1 MPTQPVAPPS
11 APTPALASQGRFRLT
26 RFYAISSLI
35 GILLVTASLLYT
47 YRLVAEDTLIE
58 HEGRA
63 NADLSRAL
71 ANAIWSDH
79 PDFLTTHPLDR
90 TREQLLADPHIAGIR
105 DRILTKMKGLSIAK
119 VKFYDRNGLTL
130 FSTDEKQIGERKPG
144 NPGLVSALAGKPRSQ
159 LSFRDRFDAF
169 EGEIK
174 DRNLIASYVPARA
187 REDGPVEGVVEVYSD
202 VTSLFA
208 QQARARWIIA
218 ASFFG
223 LLLLLYLFLAAVV
236 RKADR
241 IIEAQAIDRAER
253 ERQALHQALH
263 DPLTRLPNRTAFGQR
278 LTELVVGG
286 RGAGAGLA
294 LLFVDLDRFKLVNDS
309 LGHHAGDA
317 LLTDVATRIRSC
329 LGQEDLLFRMGG
341 DEFTVLLPGALA
353 RDRSPVLAGRI
364 VEAIGRPFN
373 CQGQELSVGASIGIA
388 VFPDDGDTPETLL
401 RNADA
406 AMYGAKAGGRGAFA
420 FYRADLT
427 RDAAARLELEAALKK
442 AMRQG
447 EFVLHYQPRLDAVS
461 RQVIAVEALL
471 RWNSPNRG
479 LVLPDEFIP
488 LLEECGL
495 MPAVGDWV
503 MRNACQQLQLWR
515 KSDPKGL
522 GSLRV
527 SVNISGSQLRHEQ
540 LVDTVTRVLH
550 ETGVPPQLIE
560 MELTESVLIADLDRA
575 RETVEGLRR
584 LGVGISIDDFGV
596 GYASLNYLRHFPVD
610 YLKMDRSLVSGV
622 ETGPRDRAI
631 ASAILTLGRALGI
644 PVVAEGVETDDQANF
659 FTREQCQELQGFLFC
674 RPLAPALLADFLAS
688 RKGGATLEAAAPRAE
703 PPSGLAPEAGHPVLA
718 D

>member
-1 MPTQPVAPPS
+1 MPTQSP
-11 APTPALASQGRFRLT
+11 PTPTAPLPTPSGRFRLT

-35 GILLVTASLLYT
+35 GILIVTASLLYT
-47 YRLVAEDTLIE
+47 YRLVAERTLIE

-71 ANAIWSDH
+71 ANAIWTEH

-90 TREQLLADPHIAGIR
+90 TREQLLADPHIAEIR
-105 DRILTKMKGLSIAK
+105 ERILSKMKGLSVAK

-144 NPGLVSALAGKPRSQ
+144 NPGLMSALAGQPRSQ

-187 REDGPVEGVVEVYSD
+187 RDDGPVEGVVEVYSD
-202 VTSLFA
+202 VTGLFA

-253 ERQALHQALH
+253 ERAAIHQALH
-263 DPLTRLPNRTAFGQR
+263 DPLTRLPNRAAFGQR
-278 LTELVVGG
+278 LTELVSGG
-286 RGAGAGLA
+286 RRADAGLA

-317 LLTDVATRIRSC
+317 LLTDVATRIRAC

-341 DEFTVLLPGALA
+341 DEFTILLPGALA

-364 VEAIGRPFN
+364 VEAIARPFD

-388 VFPDDGDTPETLL
+388 VFPDDGDTADELL

-406 AMYGAKAGGRGAFA
+406 AMYGAKAGGRGAYA

-442 AMRQG
+442 ALRQG
-447 EFVLHYQPRLDAVS
+447 EFILYYQPRLDAAT

-471 RWNSPNRG
+471 RWNSPTRG
-479 LVLPDEFIP
+479 IVLPGDFIP

-495 MPAVGDWV
+495 MPAVGEWV
-503 MRNACQQLQLWR
+503 LRNACEQLQLWR
-515 KSDPKGL
+515 GSDPQGL
-522 GSLRV
+522 GSCRV
-527 SVNISGSQLRHEQ
+527 SVNVSGSQLRHEQ
-540 LVDTVTRVLH
+540 WVATVARILG
-550 ETGVPPQLIE
+550 ETGVPPQQIE
-560 MELTESVLIADLDRA
+560 LELTESVLIADLDRA
-575 RETVEGLRR
+575 RETVERLRA
-584 LGVGISIDDFGV
+584 LGVGISIDDFGI
-596 GYASLNYLRHFPVD
+596 GYASLDYLRHFPVD
-610 YLKMDRSLVSGV
+610 YLKMDRSFVSGI
-622 ETGPRDRAI
+622 ETSARDRAI

-644 PVVAEGVETDDQANF
+644 PVVAEGVETDDQASF
-659 FTREQCQELQGFLFC
+659 FTREHCQELQGFLFC
-674 RPLAPALLADFLAS
+674 RPLAPAVLADFLAG
-688 RKGGATLEAAAPRAE
+688 REGIGGAQAAAHRAGPGPSQPRTDGQ
-703 PPSGLAPEAGHPVLA
+703 PILAG
-718 D
+718 